1 MGIDMEA
8 EYLQVNAMHW
18 GSRRCGKLS
27 KQSVMQSVALR
38 CSSER
43 ADAE

>member
-8 EYLQVNAMHW
+8 EYLQANAMHW
-18 GSRRCGKLS
+18 GSWRCGKLS